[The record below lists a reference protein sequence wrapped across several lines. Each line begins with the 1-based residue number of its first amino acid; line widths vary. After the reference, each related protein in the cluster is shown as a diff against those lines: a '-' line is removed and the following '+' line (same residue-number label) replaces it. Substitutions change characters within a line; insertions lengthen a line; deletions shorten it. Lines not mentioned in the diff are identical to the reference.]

1 MWQIGKSG
9 RGVAELTVVTIIV
22 VFFFLLGTIV
32 GSFLNVCIT
41 RIPEDISIVMPG
53 SRCPRC
59 ERPIKPYDNVPV
71 FAWLWLRG
79 KCRACGVAI
88 SPMYPLIELA
98 TGLLF
103 VAAFFEFG
111 ITQTTV
117 KWLVF
122 TCLIIVLTV
131 TDLRV
136 RLLPDV
142 VNWPGFAA
150 GLLFS
155 AFVPPG
161 NGFAGMLLGR
171 WLQVRIPVSAAG
183 VLDGLLG
190 AAFGSFL
197 LWGMAVGYKAIRG
210 HEGMGMGDVKMIA
223 MIGAFLGL
231 RGTFLTLLV
240 GSLLGSVIGVGLVGA
255 LYLGGWR
262 SELAKRASR
271 RGLGTEQRL
280 RWAIARQYQLPLG
293 TFLGIGALAIVYVGP
308 AIASQWP
315 ILRRIVG

>member
-1 MWQIGKSG
+1 VWQIGKSG
-9 RGVAELTVVTIIV
+9 RGVAGLTVVIII

-41 RIPEDISIVMPG
+41 RIPEDISIVTPG

-59 ERPIKPYDNVPV
+59 GTPIKPYDNVPV

-79 KCRACGVAI
+79 KCRACRASI
-88 SPMYPLIELA
+88 SVMYPLIEMA

-103 VAAFFEFG
+103 VAAFLEFG

-117 KWLVF
+117 KWLFF
-122 TCLIIVLTV
+122 TCLILVLTV
-131 TDLRV
+131 TDLQV

-161 NGFAGMLLGR
+161 NGFAGILIERLLR
-171 WLQVRIPVSAAG
+171 VRLPGFAVG
-183 VLDGLLG
+183 VLDGILG

-197 LWGMAVGYKAIRG
+197 LWGMAMAYRVVRG

-240 GSLLGSVIGVGLVGA
+240 GSLMGSVIGIGLVVA
-255 LYLGGWR
+255 LYFGGWR
-262 SELAKRASR
+262 SALAKRASR

-293 TFLGIGALAIVYVGP
+293 TFLGIGALAIVYGGP
-308 AIASQWP
+308 VIAAQWP
-315 ILRRIVG
+315 IVSGIFG

>member
-1 MWQIGKSG
+1 
-9 RGVAELTVVTIIV
+9 VAGLTVVIIIV

-41 RIPEDISIVMPG
+41 RIPEDISIVTPG

-59 ERPIKPYDNVPV
+59 MTPIKPYDNVPV
-71 FAWLWLRG
+71 FAWMWLRG
-79 KCRACGVAI
+79 KCRTCGASI
-88 SPMYPLIELA
+88 SPMYPLIELG

-111 ITQTTV
+111 VTQATV
-117 KWLVF
+117 KWLFF

-142 VNWPGFAA
+142 VNWPGFVA

-155 AFVPPG
+155 AFVPP
-161 NGFAGMLLGR
+161 NDELVRFFAWR
-171 WLQVRIPVSAAG
+171 SLQVRLPGFAVGI
-183 VLDGLLG
+183 LDGVLG

-197 LWGMAVGYKAIRG
+197 LWGMATGYKLLRG

-240 GSLLGSVIGVGLVGA
+240 GSLLGSIIGIAIVAA

-271 RGLGTEQRL
+271 RRLGTEQGL

-293 TFLGIGALAIVYVGP
+293 TFLGIGALAIVYGWPV
-308 AIASQWP
+308 IAREWP
-315 ILRRIVG
+315 FFGRMFG